1 MTRTEDQF
9 GTPSGSET
17 PPIPIQVSRGS
28 LIASVQ
34 VDLGE
39 EVLRRFQQDLLAA
52 IRNTG
57 VTRVVLD
64 LSSVTIIDAHDFE
77 HLRRT
82 LSMASLMGATCVLA
96 GIQAGVASSLVELGV
111 STSGLSTALGLDAA
125 LDALEPET
133 EPEAST

>member
-1 MTRTEDQF
+1 MT
-9 GTPSGSET
+9 SERPADA

-39 EVLRRFQQDLLAA
+39 AVLRRFQQDLLAA
-52 IRNTG
+52 IRTTG

-64 LSSVTIIDAHDFE
+64 LSSVTIVDAHDFE

-82 LSMASLMGATCVLA
+82 LSMASLMGAHAILVGL
-96 GIQAGVASSLVELGV
+96 QPGVVSALVELDV
-111 STSGLSTALGLDAA
+111 NVEDIDAA
-125 LDALEPET
+125 LNLDLAFEEMRQVFAT
-133 EPEAST
+133 KHEAREDGID